1 MATRLYDLTT
11 LTFKGEDFAD
21 HGLELDILPDLV
33 AYKQIVIE
41 TAKALWRARHP
52 ERERLPRGFQ
62 DGIRLKFFT
71 IEKASAAVPIKRE
84 VVVDEQGEQQDLF
97 ESESAIVDDAAA
109 LIEEA
114 VDSVSRGSILPD
126 QFPKNVIPLFDSF
139 GRCLR
144 PGNEIWMRS
153 VQRAQVTTY
162 TPETRGRLINW
173 IDSFYEDAV
182 SLTGEAR
189 QADLDGCDFTLRLD
203 DGGKVVGRF
212 DPQEE
217 ETVTEAL
224 REHSSRRLHE
234 EGVGRFLRATGRI
247 ERIARV
253 DSLQVEVPADSS
265 YDGSVKP
272 VWEQIVEIGASVP
285 EEEWEKLPSDLAAN
299 LDHYL
304 YAEG

>member
-1 MATRLYDLTT
+1 
-11 LTFKGEDFAD
+11 
-21 HGLELDILPDLV
+21 
-33 AYKQIVIE
+33 
-41 TAKALWRARHP
+41 
-52 ERERLPRGFQ
+52 
-62 DGIRLKFFT
+62 
-71 IEKASAAVPIKRE
+71 
-84 VVVDEQGEQQDLF
+84 
-97 ESESAIVDDAAA
+97 
-109 LIEEA
+109 
-114 VDSVSRGSILPD
+114 
-126 QFPKNVIPLFDSF
+126 
-139 GRCLR
+139 
-144 PGNEIWMRS
+144 MRS

-224 REHSSRRLHE
+224 REHSSRRLHV